1 MSRVELMKETV
12 FQNWQQAAWPEI
24 KSSKPLATGEGVIDQ
39 SAFDTMEVDKVFE
52 SINFASTAIG
62 QAVLYRSLTQPSASL
77 KELNDKQQAVEEL
90 RANPEL
96 RLALEN
102 IVETAASQERNF
114 YLLTFGEFLG
124 SWGTAREEH
133 EIEGYGYLQ
142 YKRGV
147 RFMLDLVDQVQDIT
161 TPKSDYLKSLID
173 AIKQFTETRAFS
185 LMKGPAYITE
195 SGIQSR
201 QERQYSFSP
210 AIIFRPNLFKPLL
223 IALFFAVIW
232 GIAHFFPTDLF
243 NVSVEAIP
251 TATIFFVPL
260 LLVYYPVVGSF
271 DRDSCIIPLRKIYK
285 NAPEVAQALEA
296 LGQLDE
302 LLSFIKFAGVF
313 DNPVVLPQLV
323 EGEHHRINLVAA
335 KNPVLGKANADYVS
349 NDFILE
355 DDKLVLITG
364 PNSGGKTAFC
374 KTITQ
379 IQLLAQIGCYVPAE
393 QATLTVADKIFYQVS
408 EVSHLNDGE
417 GRFGTELKRTK
428 DIFLATTPKSLVVLD
443 ELSEGTTF
451 EEKMESSSNVLN
463 GFYRKGNSTI
473 LITHNHQ
480 LVDQFARQRIGLP
493 RQVEFA
499 NDAPTYKLIEGISRV
514 SHADRV
520 AKKIGFS
527 KEDIEHYLAD
537 SQ

>member
-1 MSRVELMKETV
+1 M
-12 FQNWQQAAWPEI
+12 
-24 KSSKPLATGEGVIDQ
+24 VI
-39 SAFDTMEVDKVFE
+39 
-52 SINFASTAIG
+52 
-62 QAVLYRSLTQPSASL
+62 
-77 KELNDKQQAVEEL
+77 
-90 RANPEL
+90 
-96 RLALEN
+96 
-102 IVETAASQERNF
+102 QEQ
-114 YLLTFGEFLG
+114 
-124 SWGTAREEH
+124 
-133 EIEGYGYLQ
+133 I
-142 YKRGV
+142 
-147 RFMLDLVDQVQDIT
+147 
-161 TPKSDYLKSLID
+161 
-173 AIKQFTETRAFS
+173 
-185 LMKGPAYITE
+185 
-195 SGIQSR
+195 
-201 QERQYSFSP
+201 
-210 AIIFRPNLFKPLL
+210 LL

-302 LLSFIKFAGVF
+302 LLSFIKFADGF
-313 DNPVVLPQLV
+313 GNPVVLPQLI
-323 EGEHHRINLVAA
+323 EGDHHRINLIDA
-335 KNPVLGKANADYVS
+335 KNPVLGKANADYVG
-349 NDFILE
+349 NDFVLE
-355 DDKLVLITG
+355 DDKLILITG

-379 IQLLAQIGCYVPAE
+379 IQLLAQIGCYVPAQ
-393 QATLTVADKIFYQVS
+393 QATLTVADRIFYQVS

-451 EEKMESSSNVLN
+451 EEKMESSTNVLN

-499 NDAPTYKLIEGISRV
+499 NDAPTYKLIAGISRV

-527 KEDIEHYLAD
+527 KEDIDNYLAD